1 MKGRHAVVT
10 GGGTGIGRA
19 IAEGLRDAGAAVTVT
34 GRRMDVLA
42 EVPGCFPMVMDV
54 SSESSVLEGL
64 VKARAARG
72 PIHIAVANAG
82 VAEGAS
88 LRNTD
93 AEMWRRIM
101 AINLDGCY
109 HLFRACLPDMLAE
122 NWGRAIAIS
131 SIAGLKGLK
140 GAPAYTASK
149 HGMIGLVRGLAADLV
164 GKPVTVNAL
173 CPAYVDTEIVTRNA
187 DAIAARTG
195 LGAEA
200 ARDAMVSANP
210 HGRLIDVDEV
220 AAAALW
226 LCGEGARSVH
236 GQAIQIA
243 GGEF

>member
-1 MKGRHAVVT
+1 
-10 GGGTGIGRA
+10 
-19 IAEGLRDAGAAVTVT
+19 
-34 GRRMDVLA
+34 
-42 EVPGCFPMVMDV
+42 
-54 SSESSVLEGL
+54 
-64 VKARAARG
+64 
-72 PIHIAVANAG
+72 
-82 VAEGAS
+82 
-88 LRNTD
+88 
-93 AEMWRRIM
+93 
-101 AINLDGCY
+101 
-109 HLFRACLPDMLAE
+109 
-122 NWGRAIAIS
+122 
-131 SIAGLKGLK
+131 
-140 GAPAYTASK
+140 
-149 HGMIGLVRGLAADLV
+149 
-164 GKPVTVNAL
+164 